1 MTRLSV
7 SVVAALLLTACGGED
22 EVIVLNS
29 GTDTVFSLPAQLR
42 DVAAVNSEDLILEVR
57 VNEQPVQI
65 PKTGSDP
72 DVWSGVVNVPAGQTS
87 QVSVSWSQ
95 LYTTN
100 SQSYDLTLAQQ
111 QKVIAVGTE
120 AQSVDFRIGGYN
132 TISHDQDDDGLSNL
146 AEINESRSPL
156 DRVDAYM
163 EETGTFPTGLPQ
175 PFSSECGTRLPVGV
189 RVQYAGDAADVIEP
203 ENLSAWWCALY
214 VEQQTD
220 AAGNTT
226 PIEGLQIIVNV
237 VDDIFPITDSAIGR
251 KYDDDSIEIFID
263 GNNSK
268 GTNYDGTD
276 DYQFVFLADGDNSVP
291 LAKGPGTPA
300 NLTSD
305 IQLTAS
311 GYKLTVFIPRVEVG
325 IQHGQPFGIN
335 VEVNDDDD
343 GGLRDSKH
351 TWIGKNGLDRSWTQ
365 PRAFGTSQIP

>member
-7 SVVAALLLTACGGED
+7 SVVAALLLTSCGGED

-29 GTDTVFSLPAQLR
+29 DTDSVFALPAVLR
-42 DVAAVNSEDLILEVR
+42 EVAAVSSEDLILEIR

-72 DVWSGVVNVPAGQTS
+72 DVWSGAVNVPAGRTS
-87 QVSVSWSQ
+87 IVNVSWSQ
-95 LYTTN
+95 LYTTS

-111 QKVIAVGTE
+111 QKVIEVGTGP
-120 AQSVDFRIGGYN
+120 QSVDFRVGGYN
-132 TISHDQDDDGLSNL
+132 TDSHDQDDDGLSNL

-163 EETGTFPTGLPQ
+163 GETGTFPTGLPQ
-175 PFSSECGTRLPVGV
+175 PFSSECGTRLPIGV
-189 RVQYAGDAADVIEP
+189 RVQYAGDPVDVIEP
-203 ENLSAWWCALY
+203 GNFSAWWCALY

-226 PIEGLQIIVNV
+226 PIEGIQVIVNV
-237 VDDIFPITDSAIGR
+237 VDDIFPITDSPIGR

-268 GTNYDGTD
+268 GANYDGTD

-291 LAKGPGTPA
+291 LAKGPGTPV

-305 IQLTAS
+305 VELTAS

-351 TWIGKNGLDRSWTQ
+351 TWIGRRGLDRSWTQ